1 LSTASAEDWRPSGRI
16 SRSVSP
22 SAALGEAQIQRT
34 RLRNEGLEGFEFTI
48 EQRTDAKMA
57 MAVLAGSSLS
67 LTQAA
72 KIAMEFHGIRTSG
85 IALND
90 AVAALLKT
98 KSKRSERYKKD
109 LRLGAWRRNSA
120 ADQRE
125 IIFCVYVC
133 IDLFIYVVLI
143 VRSLRNEGSPPRELI
158 GAR

>member
-1 LSTASAEDWRPSGRI
+1 
-16 SRSVSP
+16 
-22 SAALGEAQIQRT
+22 
-34 RLRNEGLEGFEFTI
+34 
-48 EQRTDAKMA
+48 MA

-120 ADQRE
+120 ADRRE